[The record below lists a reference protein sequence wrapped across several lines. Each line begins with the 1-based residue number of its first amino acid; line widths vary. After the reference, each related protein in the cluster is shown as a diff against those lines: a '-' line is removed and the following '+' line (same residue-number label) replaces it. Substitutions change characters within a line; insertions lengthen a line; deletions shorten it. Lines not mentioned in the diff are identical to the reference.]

1 MVPRKLIE
9 HAFRLLPVLVVLPV
23 LGLAIATMYVMGAP
37 RAYESRATLW
47 ISESGAAGSGSA
59 QLGAENTYASPAQR
73 QATSIAQLLGTD
85 SFALAVAQRSG
96 LFTPGS
102 DRELDWRTAEYVA
115 RENAALRAI
124 RKATFAQADGT
135 NLMSVVARSDDPAEA
150 QALAD
155 SVTSLYLERVSS
167 EATRKTDLAV
177 AFYQQRLT
185 SAKSTLDD
193 LDREISAYVAAHPRA
208 SNSDVGPFDAAFER
222 LKSSFTTQNALV
234 TGLQKDLEVAQLDAT
249 TTAAAEK
256 GRYALLD
263 AAALPTVPLSRGLRT
278 LAVPIAGAIGL
289 SLMVAAGI
297 LYLVFATD
305 HSVRSSEEV
314 TPLGVPVLALI
325 PEFDSREV
333 RPWVVRRLLRPDEA
347 YARRLAIDLN
357 SAQRLE
363 RGA

>member
-1 MVPRKLIE
+1 MVPRKLAE
-9 HAFRLLPVLVVLPV
+9 HAFRLLPILIVLPV
-23 LGLAIATMYVMGAP
+23 LALAVATLYVLRAP
-37 RAYESRATLW
+37 REYESRATLW
-47 ISESGAAGSGSA
+47 ISESGTAGNGSA
-59 QLGAENTYASPAQR
+59 QLGAENTYATPAQR

-96 LFTPGS
+96 LFDPGS
-102 DRELDWRTAEYVA
+102 DHDLDWRTADYVA
-115 RENAALRAI
+115 RETAALRFI
-124 RKATFAQADGT
+124 RRSTYAQADGT

-155 SVTSLYLERVSS
+155 SVTALYLERVSS

-185 SAKSTLDD
+185 SAKATLDE
-193 LDREISAYVAAHPRA
+193 LDHAVSAYVAAHPRA
-208 SNSDVGPFDAAFER
+208 SSTDVGPFDAAFER

-278 LAVPIAGAIGL
+278 LAVPFAGALGL
-289 SLMVAAGI
+289 SLMLGAGMLFI
-297 LYLVFATD
+297 VFATD

-314 TPLGVPVLALI
+314 TPLGVPVLALV